1 MPGSTTADFMPIIF
15 WIICGIIAV
24 VFVFGIVSVVANV
37 RRARRAGHNPLTMQ
51 TDIATKLLDSDA
63 LSSQPSV
70 EARLEK
76 IEQLRAAGTIS
87 NNEYDA
93 ARARLLTQL

>member
-1 MPGSTTADFMPIIF
+1 MPGSTTPDFMPILF
-15 WIICGIIAV
+15 WIVGGIIAL
-24 VFVFGIVSVVANV
+24 VFVIVVVSVIANV
-37 RRARRAGHNPLTMQ
+37 MRARRAGHNPLTMQ
-51 TDIATKLLDSDA
+51 TDIATKLLDSDM

-87 NNEYDA
+87 SNEYDV

>member
-1 MPGSTTADFMPIIF
+1 MPGSTTPDFMPILF
-15 WIICGIIAV
+15 WIAGGIIAL
-24 VFVFGIVSVVANV
+24 VFVIVVVSVIANV
-37 RRARRAGHNPLTMQ
+37 VRARRAGHNPLTMQ
-51 TDIATKLLDSDA
+51 TDIATKLLDSDM

-87 NNEYDA
+87 SNEYDV

>member
-1 MPGSTTADFMPIIF
+1 MPGSTTPDFMPIIL
-15 WIICGIIAV
+15 WIVGGIIAL
-24 VFVFGIVSVVANV
+24 VFVFVIVSVIANAS
-37 RRARRAGHNPLTMQ
+37 RARRAGHNPLTLQ

-87 NNEYDA
+87 ANEYDA